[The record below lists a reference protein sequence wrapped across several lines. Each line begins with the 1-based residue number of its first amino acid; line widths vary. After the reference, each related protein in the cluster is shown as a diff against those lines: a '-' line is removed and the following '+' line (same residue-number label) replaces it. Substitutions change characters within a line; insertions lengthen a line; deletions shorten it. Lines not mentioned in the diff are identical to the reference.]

1 MPPGFDIEQAMHI
14 SRLTSG
20 DEARAHELF
29 ALMASVFE
37 ADAAVASDDY
47 VRRLLARDDF
57 WAVVALDAD
66 EVIGGITA
74 YVLPMTRAQANEL
87 FIYDVAVR
95 VDKQRMGVGRA
106 LMDELLTLAAASGIQ
121 VSFVAAENEDAHA
134 VEFYRAVGGAESAVT
149 FFTFER

>member
-1 MPPGFDIEQAMHI
+1 MNI
-14 SRLTSG
+14 SRLTPG

-29 ALMASVFE
+29 AMMASVFE
-37 ADAAVASDDY
+37 SEAPVASDEY

-57 WAVVALDAD
+57 WAVTAIDAD

-74 YVLPMTRAQANEL
+74 YVLPMTRAQTNEL

-106 LMDELLTLAAASGIQ
+106 LIGEIHKLAAASGID